1 MESRKIM
8 MNMFAGKEWRH
19 RWKEWT
25 CGHNRGR
32 KEWGQME
39 KAAQT

>member
-1 MESRKIM
+1 MESRKIIL

-25 CGHNRGR
+25 CGHNGGR
-32 KEWGQME
+32 KEWG
-39 KAAQT
+39 KWRK